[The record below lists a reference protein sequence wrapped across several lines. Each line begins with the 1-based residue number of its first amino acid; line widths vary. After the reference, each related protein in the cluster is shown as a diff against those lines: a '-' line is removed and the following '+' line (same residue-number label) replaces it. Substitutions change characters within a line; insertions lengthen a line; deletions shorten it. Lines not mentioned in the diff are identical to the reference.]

1 MLYLH
6 YPVEV
11 VAKTMDGLKNLGF
24 RFSTKSATTVSAY
37 DIPRYVKKY
46 DYFKEADESVNKLKR
61 QFQKGLLTDDERYK
75 KVVSL

>member
-1 MLYLH
+1 MLYTR
-6 YPVEV
+6 YSVEA

-46 DYFKEADESVNKLKR
+46 DYFDVADETVNKLKH

-75 KVVSL
+75 KVVNL

>member
-11 VAKTMDGLKNLGF
+11 VAKTMDGIKNLGF

-37 DIPRYVKKY
+37 DIPKYTKKY
-46 DYFKEADESVNKLKR
+46 EYFKEADAKVAKLKQ

-75 KVVSL
+75 KVISL